1 MRIAL
6 LGDVMLGRLVNRHL
20 ATARPAYPW
29 GDTLELLKQ
38 ADVRIANLE
47 CVLAA
52 GGEPEP
58 GKTFHFRS
66 DPKNVASLLAAG
78 IDAVSLANNH
88 VLDFGQAAFAEML
101 PALDGCGILHAG
113 AGPDLEAAR
122 RPAVWRVGAVAVG
135 FIAFTDNEPGW
146 EAGPA
151 APGVYY
157 VPVIDVPVPAVPATA
172 VPATEGGRRRRARR
186 DGLLELVARTKAR
199 VQVLIVSAH
208 WGGNWGYEV
217 PAGHEDLARDL
228 IEAGADVVFGHSPH
242 IFRGVG
248 IHRNRPIIYSAGD
261 FIDDYAVDPVERNDQ
276 SFVFML
282 ETAAGAPRTLRLY
295 PTIIAGFQACLAR
308 GSAPDIAAR
317 MQRLSGQLGTLG
329 SWNAAGRCLEIPLDS
344 PPGT

>member
-58 GKTFHFRS
+58 GKIFHFRS

-113 AGPDLEAAR
+113 AGADLEAAR

-157 VPVIDVPVPAVPATA
+157 VPVDDISVND
-172 VPATEGGRRRRARR
+172 GGRGRR

-217 PAGHEDLARDL
+217 PAGHRDLARDL

-282 ETAAGAPRTLRLY
+282 ETDAGAPRTLRLH
-295 PTIIAGFQACLAR
+295 PTIIAGFQARLAR